1 MSIRIREAD
10 ESLFDDE
17 IHLCLPP
24 EDSPKYASFEGG
36 IEKKRAWL
44 KKRLVEL
51 GSVAQIAYHEREPIA
66 FIEYVSAKTAPT
78 PIDDD
83 GTTALI
89 TCINKPKFE
98 GKGVGLAL
106 VQAALDR
113 LRQLNVD
120 QVKTLVARNPHWIT
134 GGVYFKKGFQVE
146 KTFFKPEGTE
156 PLDLLTLN
164 LKGKQT
170 RIAEPATA
178 RFAAHAINSLP
189 VHIVCFGSGQ
199 CPFNA
204 LVESRLRKALEKFD
218 PRFVVLEVLDSWEN
232 CRLARECGAMSSD
245 LLINSRMPFL
255 GPPSQEQIEE
265 EIRKEIE
272 RIKALYQVLYSGQE
286 G

>member
-17 IHLCLPP
+17 IRLCLPP

-44 KKRLVEL
+44 KKRLAEL
-51 GSVAQIAYHEREPIA
+51 GSVAQIAYHERQPIA
-66 FIEYVSAKTAPT
+66 FIEYVPAKTAPT
-78 PIDDD
+78 PVDEN
-83 GTTALI
+83 GKTALI

-98 GKGVGLAL
+98 GKGVELAL
-106 VQAALDR
+106 VQTALDR
-113 LRQLNVD
+113 LRQLDVD

-134 GGVYFKKGFQVE
+134 GGVYFRKGFQVE
-146 KTFFKPEGTE
+146 KTFFKPKGTE

-170 RIAEPATA
+170 PITEPATA
-178 RFAAHAINSLP
+178 RFAPNVIDSLP

-204 LVESRLRKALEKFD
+204 LVESKLRKALEKFD
-218 PRFVVLEVLDSWEN
+218 PRLVVLEVLDSWEN
-232 CRLARECGAMSSD
+232 CKLARECGAMNSD
-245 LLINSRMPFL
+245 LLINGRMPFP
-255 GPPSQEQIEE
+255 GPPSQKQIEE

-272 RIKALYQVLYSGQE
+272 RIKALH
-286 G
+286 